1 MILKYSVIF
10 LFFCFSN
17 VSFGSPCAAGFL
29 PNEKLT
35 QKKDDKK
42 ALSEEIQKLNAEQ
55 FANLTLHELILGL
68 TFGGIL
74 MTQAEYFTI
83 RQINNLIRNIEPVL
97 NYIKANIPER
107 VIPIEEKQ
115 KKQKENK
122 PRKKADR
129 PHSLTSTMIRM
140 NIEKIEPE
148 NIPLIPLIYIRDF
161 TITVIKRLSPE
172 QIKAL
177 SPEQKRVL
185 EKKFS
190 GFINSKI
197 FPDEDTVRALQ
208 SIISF

>member
-35 QKKDDKK
+35 QKDDKK

-55 FANLTLHELILGL
+55 FANLTLHEIILGL

-74 MTQAEYFTI
+74 MTQAEYFTKH
-83 RQINNLIRNIEPVL
+83 QINNLIHNIEPVL
-97 NYIKANIPER
+97 NYIKANIPDR
-107 VIPIEEKQ
+107 IKPIEKKPEEQ
-115 KKQKENK
+115 KKSK

-148 NIPLIPLIYIRDF
+148 NIPLIPLIYIKDF

-177 SPEQKRVL
+177 SPEQKKVL
-185 EKKFS
+185 ENKFS
-190 GFINSKI
+190 GFITSKI